1 MHRAHTLHGLRRL
14 LCGGLPGCVRG
25 RLWYCRKGVPFVA
38 VPASPH
44 STVVAQ
50 RDSDHIRVAGV
61 ASHRCSDLN
70 NLATHFRFRVHFIFL
85 SITTLAGYRSAG
97 LLSVAS
103 VLVARLG
110 WLWFGMADLIR
121 GVSCAIPPIP
131 LTAALLH
138 NCTTDLSAV
147 IEKQLCSKKSHP
159 PPYTYELLA
168 SCADVQLCSFWGY
181 RGDCTTGRC
190 PLRGVAAV
198 AGVAVASAF
207 CPVAKQ
213 QRNRPFKNPCLGLL
227 PLQPCY
233 SYFRYTC
240 YT

>member
-1 MHRAHTLHGLRRL
+1 MHRAHMLHGLRCP

-25 RLWYCRKGVPFVA
+25 RLRYCRKGVPFVA

-50 RDSDHIRVAGV
+50 RDSDRFRVAGDS
-61 ASHRCSDLN
+61 AHRCSDLN
-70 NLATHFRFRVHFIFL
+70 NLPTHFHFRFRVHVIFL
-85 SITTLAGYRSAG
+85 LITTLAGRWRCRFVVRCITMGCRA
-97 LLSVAS
+97 
-103 VLVARLG
+103 
-110 WLWFGMADLIR
+110 WLAMVW
-121 GVSCAIPPIP
+121 
-131 LTAALLH
+131 H
-138 NCTTDLSAV
+138 
-147 IEKQLCSKKSHP
+147 
-159 PPYTYELLA
+159 
-168 SCADVQLCSFWGY
+168 
-181 RGDCTTGRC
+181 GRC
-190 PLRGVAAV
+190 PLRGVAGV
-198 AGVAVASAF
+198 AAVAVASVF